1 MRGRSSSRGPIARVE
16 VRVTPGARED
26 VVLGWQGEVL
36 RVRVRA
42 RAEGGQANEAVCRLL
57 AEELHLPISAVRIAH
72 GATAHRKL
80 VNVDGIDKGALTNRL
95 ADQI

>member
-57 AEELHLPISAVRIAH
+57 AEELHLPVSAVRIAH
-72 GATAHRKL
+72 SATAHRKF
-80 VNVDGIDKGALTNRL
+80 VSVDGIDKGALTNRL